1 MDTTTHIRRCNN
13 SSCRVET
20 FKATNL
26 IPFNCC
32 PVCLVT
38 GIQLANFKKES
49 DKSDAKVSSE

>member
-13 SSCRVET
+13 FSCRVDT

-38 GIQLANFKKES
+38 GIQLPINIGPLKKES
-49 DKSDAKVSSE
+49 DKQ